1 MAHTHHLNLSWKI
14 APLQVNRKQIT
25 LLDLQSIWLKRAVG
39 YNTETIILGN
49 NIFHHLKT
57 YKPVLNNKGKKAPF
71 FYINGHNNNNSK
83 CIIASGEEV
92 DAFKKWI
99 NVVWQWIKTYKRITK
114 DLYSVETC
122 LKNWNNRI
130 TNVSWKL
137 HKSYIWMAQ
146 QLFLY
151 MLPVTCYQDY
161 ILPC

>member
-1 MAHTHHLNLSWKI
+1 MRQNVSNLISSSSFFRKKTFLAFFCDEEEELIRENFDQYLVSRIRTKNNLNVFVAHTHHLNLSWKI

-83 CIIASGEEV
+83 CIIASGEAV

-99 NVVWQWIKTYKRITK
+99 NVV
-114 DLYSVETC
+114 
-122 LKNWNNRI
+122 
-130 TNVSWKL
+130 
-137 HKSYIWMAQ
+137 
-146 QLFLY
+146 
-151 MLPVTCYQDY
+151 
-161 ILPC
+161 